1 MRNELYADRLCK
13 SDFENYDLKSIE
25 KCDEPFLWAIRPTGT
40 SLQFIGASCMTEAFG
55 KEQCRMELF
64 RDNLAPIACITFSW
78 SSSMKYF
85 YWDGLSLVRIQ
96 KDEAKDIFLNL
107 WSAEI
112 KRQEIQHKDEYDV
125 CNKPLTIEICCNP
138 LRQEEALKKANDLED
153 TSLVDCL
160 ERLTRWTRQAVEHK
174 VELYSDFAD
183 YSFTFC
189 EKVNGEPRLFGGI
202 IYSESASDGKHWSM
216 HT

>member
-1 MRNELYADRLCK
+1 MRNEVYAGRLCK
-13 SDFENYDLKSIE
+13 SDFENYDVKSVE

-40 SLQFIGASCMTEAFG
+40 SLQFIGASCMENAFS
-55 KEQCRMELF
+55 KEQCRMEIF
-64 RDNLAPIACITFSW
+64 REHLAPICCITFNWGSGT
-78 SSSMKYF
+78 KYY

-96 KDEAKDIFLNL
+96 KDEAKEIFLNL

-112 KRQEIQHKDEYDV
+112 QRQITLHKDEYDV
-125 CNKPLTIEICCNP
+125 CTKPLSIELCCNP
-138 LRQEEALKKANDLED
+138 LRQDEALKKANELGDS
-153 TSLVDCL
+153 SLTDCI
-160 ERLTRWTRQAVEHK
+160 ERLTHWTRQAVDHK

-189 EKVNGEPRLFGGI
+189 EKVNGEPRLCGGI
-202 IYSESASDGKHWSM
+202 IYSENASDGRHWSM